1 MAFLCSSITS
11 VYESEDEE
19 ITNETDY
26 VNSVSDEVKQ
36 RVFEMRKD
44 SAIYRKL
51 ANSIAPSVYGHVGGV
66 LCDVLYPCDVMNC
79 VMSDVLFFINVMSDV
94 MSECNE

>member
-1 MAFLCSSITS
+1 MRRRYRVAFLCSSITS

-66 LCDVLYPCDVMNC
+66 LCDVMCFIRVM
-79 VMSDVLFFINVMSDV
+79 
-94 MSECNE
+94 

>member
-1 MAFLCSSITS
+1 MRRRYRVAFLCSSITS
-11 VYESEDEE
+11 VYEGEDEE

-51 ANSIAPSVYGHVGGV
+51 ANSIAPSEIGRAHV
-66 LCDVLYPCDVMNC
+66 
-79 VMSDVLFFINVMSDV
+79 
-94 MSECNE
+94 

>member
-1 MAFLCSSITS
+1 M
-11 VYESEDEE
+11 YESEEE
-19 ITNETDY
+19 EVSNEADY

-36 RVFEMRKD
+36 RVFERRKD

-66 LCDVLYPCDVMNC
+66 N
-79 VMSDVLFFINVMSDV
+79 
-94 MSECNE
+94 

>member
-1 MAFLCSSITS
+1 MCGVCVRCSYRIAFLCSSVTS
-11 VYESEDEE
+11 VYESEEE
-19 ITNETDY
+19 EVSNEADY

-66 LCDVLYPCDVMNC
+66 N
-79 VMSDVLFFINVMSDV
+79 
-94 MSECNE
+94 

>member
-11 VYESEDEE
+11 VYEGEDEE

-66 LCDVLYPCDVMNC
+66 LCGVMCFISVLYQCDVMWC
-79 VMSDVLFFINVMSDV
+79 DV
-94 MSECNE
+94 M

>member
-1 MAFLCSSITS
+1 M
-11 VYESEDEE
+11 YESEEE
-19 ITNETDY
+19 EVSNEADY

-66 LCDVLYPCDVMNC
+66 N
-79 VMSDVLFFINVMSDV
+79 
-94 MSECNE
+94 